1 MIHKRRR
8 LPRCPITQSS
18 ESMHQSVHG
27 FLSHTSLQ
35 KVFKLILPSNHRHFL
50 LNRRCIPIVLRQA
63 SGQIP
68 NMWRTYVQLIEWSA
82 FVFPSHE
89 RCYLIFNTSV
99 FIEIKKNH
107 FRVTVSGYKNFTLC
121 REIFMYSENG
131 AGLENQF
138 PRSLAWLQ
146 ELWKTA
152 LDHRGRHPSRNWGN
166 TKTFV
171 GSTTK

>member
-18 ESMHQSVHG
+18 ESMQQSVHR

-35 KVFKLILPSNHRHFL
+35 KVFKLILPPNRRHFL
-50 LNRRCIPIVLRQA
+50 PNRRVFRLFYDKRPTNPEYMTKMQH
-63 SGQIP
+63 
-68 NMWRTYVQLIEWSA
+68 MEWSA

-89 RCYLIFNTSV
+89 RCYLIFNTSI
-99 FIEIKKNH
+99 FISVEKSH
-107 FRVTVSGYKNFTLC
+107 LRVTLSGYKNFTLC
-121 REIFMYSENG
+121 RENFVYSENG
-131 AGLENQF
+131 VGLENQF

-152 LDHRGRHPSRNWGN
+152 LDHRGRHPSRNRGN